1 MGRAISIVAALAIAV
16 ATLTPAA
23 VQANPG
29 NYDPRCRMCGPLTGV
44 DLLGNFLLFAPLGI
58 GLAIA
63 GVRRRTAV
71 WLGAAL
77 SLVVEVL
84 QLRGV

>member
-1 MGRAISIVAALAIAV
+1 MVAMLAIAV
-16 ATLTPAA
+16 ATLMPAA

-29 NYDPRCRMCGPLTGV
+29 NYDPRCRMCGPLTGI
-44 DLLGNFLLFAPLGI
+44 DLLGNLLLFAPLGI

-71 WLGAAL
+71 WLGTGL
-77 SLVVEVL
+77 SLVVDAATATCSAC
-84 QLRGV
+84 